1 MADYT
6 VKRIDEME
14 GAYGGAFKRARA
26 ELGVSS
32 FGMAIIDMPPNF
44 EHYPTHDHARDGQEE
59 VFLTLRGGGEIDIA
73 GERHPLDA
81 DHAVRVAAG
90 TDRKVLPGARRDP
103 RARARREARRG
114 LRGARRLA
122 PRRARPDGDHPV
134 GARRSRHARHAR
146 GAAARTCRARM
157 PAGYRRPSSSA
168 YVLR

>member
-6 VKRIDEME
+6 VKRIDDME

-32 FGMAIIDMPPNF
+32 FGIAIIDMPPNF

-59 VFLTLRGGGEIDIA
+59 VFIALRGGGEIDIA

-90 TDRKVLPGARRDP
+90 TDRKVLPG
-103 RARARREARRG
+103 
-114 LRGARRLA
+114 
-122 PRRARPDGDHPV
+122 PDGIRLLVMGAKPGAIYEAPAASHLGAPDPV
-134 GARRSRHARHAR
+134 AIRQ
-146 GAAARTCRARM
+146 
-157 PAGYRRPSSSA
+157 PQ
-168 YVLR
+168 